1 MNQFSY
7 EGSDLGIQIQGGIEV
22 IKCSS
27 CAEWVKL
34 EAIVCR
40 FCGNDISEITKVI
53 QSELKKRRAETF
65 QIQVERDRR
74 QALKKDNQRIL
85 VLKFLRNF
93 KISIPL
99 ALLLVSIL
107 TVSSLNLMQR
117 AKLTNIP
124 EKVSMNVPYATAL
137 WKKYLDECG
146 VEYFVI
152 DLEDTEKYRLDI
164 TLLGLDGQRL
174 ALGQKFY
181 WTSTYADK
189 INCFTRKSVGFSIS
203 RRIEKDGSFYQ
214 EVDNAIEIYLSS
226 IGTPSLVF
234 RTLRSLP
241 G

>member
-7 EGSDLGIQIQGGIEV
+7 EGSDLGVELQGGIEV

-40 FCGNDISEITKVI
+40 FCGKDISEITKVI
-53 QSELKKRRAETF
+53 QSELKKRRAEIF
-65 QIQVERDRR
+65 QIQAERDRM
-74 QALKKDNQRIL
+74 QALKKDNHRIL

-107 TVSSLNLMQR
+107 TVSSFNLMQR

-146 VEYFVI
+146 VEYYVYNST
-152 DLEDTEKYRLDI
+152 DTEKYHLDI
-164 TLLGLDGQRL
+164 VLLGTNGQSL
-174 ALGQKFY
+174 AWGQDFY
-181 WTSTYADK
+181 WTSSYADK

-203 RRIEKDGSFYQ
+203 RRVEVDGSVDQ
-214 EVDNAIEIYLSS
+214 VVDNAIEIYLSS

-234 RTLRSLP
+234 RSL
-241 G
+241 